1 MSEPLNKPKCP
12 DCKVAGNE
20 FITCQASERKNRVG
34 DPWFETA
41 YCKNC
46 GHVYGVFA
54 KVVYEPT
61 RHVPNMPP
69 L

>member
-12 DCKVAGNE
+12 DCKVVGNE
-20 FITCQASERKNRVG
+20 FIVCEPSEQRSRLN

-41 YCKNC
+41 YCSNC

-54 KVVYEPT
+54 KVVYKPSP
-61 RHVPNMPP
+61 VPMGNSGF
-69 L
+69 

>member
-1 MSEPLNKPKCP
+1 MSEPLNKPRCP
-12 DCKVAGNE
+12 DCQIVGNE
-20 FITCQASERKNRVG
+20 HITCEPSDKQSRGG

-41 YCKNC
+41 YCSNC

-61 RHVPNMPP
+61 RIMPTIP
-69 L
+69 GF